1 MAHAGS
7 AAPDNIAHRTTLYRL
22 VRISRAIMA
31 ADGCTEDLARMAREC
46 AALHP
51 AIISAME
58 FAERSGRP
66 CGVDAW
72 SLLVQA
78 CRTALR
84 HIGDDTGH
92 DASRAAITT
101 WKAIVGAIFPAVDA
115 DWRAWR
121 DAVAPKLGGQ
131 DASERWPARQSDAA
145 TFGVGDQVE
154 KFAGEAR
161 YVGQIVSVYQTTTG
175 GTRYVVE
182 VRPQG
187 FQMICTRAMLR
198 ATHDR
203 SPGDERPEGLS
214 VPRRG
219 ETHRDQKPEAEG

>member
-1 MAHAGS
+1 MTHAGF
-7 AAPDNIAHRTTLYRL
+7 AAPDDTAHRTALYRL

-66 CGVDAW
+66 CGVEAW

-131 DASERWPARQSDAA
+131 DAPERWPARQSDAE
-145 TFGVGDQVE
+145 TFSVGDQVE

-161 YVGQIVSVYQTTTG
+161 YVGQVVSVYQTTKG

-182 VRPQG
+182 VEPQG
-187 FQMICTRAMLR
+187 FQMICTPAILR
-198 ATHDR
+198 ATPYHPIDA
-203 SPGDERPEGLS
+203 GRPEGLPARS
-214 VPRRG
+214 HGAVAL
-219 ETHRDQKPEAEG
+219 HRKPDAEG